1 VVWEGGGREAPSY
14 PDYETKFRS
23 NPLSMW
29 DNKAFTENELS
40 FVGKAAVIIL
50 LVVPVFFITVR
61 NIIIGEVANPY
72 AFTICIVGFLL
83 FLISKISL
91 FRKGVSFSFGTK
103 RLSENMGNLYRL
115 GYWLMA
121 VGLIITF
128 FN

>member
-1 VVWEGGGREAPSY
+1 
-14 PDYETKFRS
+14 
-23 NPLSMW
+23 MW
-29 DNKAFTENELS
+29 SNKAFTENELS

-61 NIIIGEVANPY
+61 NIIIGVVVNPY

-91 FRKGVSFSFGTK
+91 FRKGSLFSFGTK
-103 RLSENMGNLYRL
+103 RLSENMKNLYCL

-121 VGLIITF
+121 VGLIFTF

>member
-1 VVWEGGGREAPSY
+1 MLAHLLTGHASR
-14 PDYETKFRS
+14 YETQFRS
-23 NPLSMW
+23 KPMSMW
-29 DNKAFTENELS
+29 NNKAFTENELS
-40 FVGKAAVIIL
+40 FVEKAAAIIL
-50 LVVPVFFITVR
+50 LVVTVFFITVH

-91 FRKGVSFSFGTK
+91 FRKGGLFSFGTK

-121 VGLIITF
+121 VGLIFTF

>member
-1 VVWEGGGREAPSY
+1 MQSAMLPAH
-14 PDYETKFRS
+14 PDPERYETIFWS
-23 NPLSMW
+23 NFMSMW
-29 DNKAFTENELS
+29 NNKAFTENELS
-40 FVGKAAVIIL
+40 FIGKAATIIL
-50 LVVPVFFITVR
+50 LVIPVSFITIR

-83 FLISKISL
+83 FLISKIL
-91 FRKGVSFSFGTK
+91 IFRKGVLFSFGTK

-121 VGLIITF
+121 VGLIFTF